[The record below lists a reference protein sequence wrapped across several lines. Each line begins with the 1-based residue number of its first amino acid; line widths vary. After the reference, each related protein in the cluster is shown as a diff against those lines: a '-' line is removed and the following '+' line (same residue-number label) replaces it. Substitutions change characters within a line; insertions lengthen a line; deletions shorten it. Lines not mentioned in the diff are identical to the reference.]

1 MLQDVLAGI
10 LSQIKNAEMKRK
22 TELVAKPTSKLALN
36 ILDILKK
43 EGYIASYEYKDDK
56 RGGIITIQLNG
67 HINNIGVVKPRYS
80 LKLDEFEKFEK
91 RYLPAKDFGRL
102 IISTSSGLIT
112 HTEAKEK
119 KKGGVLVAYGY

>member
-80 LKLDEFEKFEK
+80 LKLDEFEKF
-91 RYLPAKDFGRL
+91 AKDFGRL

-119 KKGGVLVAYGY
+119 KKGGVLVAYVY

>member
-1 MLQDVLAGI
+1 MLQDVLASI
-10 LSQIKNAEMKRK
+10 LSQIKHAELKGK
-22 TELVAKPTSKLALN
+22 TDLIAQPASKLALN

-43 EGYIASYEYKDDK
+43 EGYIASYEYKDNK

-67 HINNIGVVKPRYS
+67 NINSIGVIKPRYS
-80 LKLDEFEKFEK
+80 LKLSEFEKFEK

-112 HTEAKEK
+112 HMEAKEK
-119 KKGGVLVAYGY
+119 KKGGVLVAYVY